1 MMRLGWRG
9 LSGFGALCKVFALSV
24 VLTLALV
31 SAAFA
36 DQVTN
41 RVDTSPDAALENVTL
56 NEGAAHTVAFRVLW
70 QNSDDDSQCYIDSGE
85 QLKVRVLSSNTSVA
99 TVSPQML
106 TFTDC
111 NQDQSVAVTGG
122 ARGTATITV
131 AQAPGA
137 GSNTTGS
144 GTYDYAPASFT
155 VTVNNV
161 APTISNIAD
170 QSTNEDTSTG
180 AIPFTV
186 GDAGT
191 PAGNL
196 TSSGS
201 SSNTTLVPDSNITFG
216 GSGANRTVTVT
227 PAPER
232 SGAATITVRVSDG
245 AATATDTFV
254 LMVNSTND
262 QPNAVDDTAN
272 ADEGGPNVIIGVLA
286 NDGYVDGDALTITGN
301 TQPPAVEGSV
311 TCSTTSCTFAPDA
324 DFRGMTS
331 FTYRANDGTV
341 NGNVAT
347 VMINVAA
354 VNDAP
359 SFDLQTNPNQ
369 TVNEDAGTQTVAG
382 FATNASAGPANES
395 SQTVSFAVT
404 NDNHALFSGQPTI
417 SPSGTLTYTPTP
429 NANGTANV
437 TVRARDD
444 GGTANDGDDESAPR
458 TFAIT
463 VNAVNDIPT
472 LTLNVNGA
480 ASASEGQTKTFSFT
494 VTDPD
499 PGGFTIKSGFPDC
512 GNSGVFVSGSL
523 TTTPTG
529 GYFECRFPD
538 GPAEPT
544 VRVRVSDLQGEL
556 SNIAT
561 QNVTVADVA
570 PTMTISGPSK
580 AKWGQT
586 KTFTFAITDPGEDT
600 FDFAASYPSC
610 GTGAILVSEN
620 MDSHGGSFKCKFI
633 QLAKSTLAVRVEDL
647 DGGLSNMAS
656 WQVTV
661 KKKK

>member
-1 MMRLGWRG
+1 
-9 LSGFGALCKVFALSV
+9 
-24 VLTLALV
+24 
-31 SAAFA
+31 
-36 DQVTN
+36 
-41 RVDTSPDAALENVTL
+41 
-56 NEGAAHTVAFRVLW
+56 
-70 QNSDDDSQCYIDSGE
+70 
-85 QLKVRVLSSNTSVA
+85 
-99 TVSPQML
+99 
-106 TFTDC
+106 
-111 NQDQSVAVTGG
+111 
-122 ARGTATITV
+122 
-131 AQAPGA
+131 
-137 GSNTTGS
+137 
-144 GTYDYAPASFT
+144 
-155 VTVNNV
+155 
-161 APTISNIAD
+161 
-170 QSTNEDTSTG
+170 
-180 AIPFTV
+180 
-186 GDAGT
+186 
-191 PAGNL
+191 
-196 TSSGS
+196 
-201 SSNTTLVPDSNITFG
+201 
-216 GSGANRTVTVT
+216 
-227 PAPER
+227 
-232 SGAATITVRVSDG
+232 
-245 AATATDTFV
+245 
-254 LMVNSTND
+254 
-262 QPNAVDDTAN
+262 
-272 ADEGGPNVIIGVLA
+272 
-286 NDGYVDGDALTITGN
+286 
-301 TQPPAVEGSV
+301 
-311 TCSTTSCTFAPDA
+311 
-324 DFRGMTS
+324 
-331 FTYRANDGTV
+331 
-341 NGNVAT
+341 
-347 VMINVAA
+347 
-354 VNDAP
+354 
-359 SFDLQTNPNQ
+359 
-369 TVNEDAGTQTVAG
+369 
-382 FATNASAGPANES
+382 
-395 SQTVSFAVT
+395 
-404 NDNHALFSGQPTI
+404 
-417 SPSGTLTYTPTP
+417 
-429 NANGTANV
+429 V

-529 GYFECRFPD
+529 GNFECRLPD